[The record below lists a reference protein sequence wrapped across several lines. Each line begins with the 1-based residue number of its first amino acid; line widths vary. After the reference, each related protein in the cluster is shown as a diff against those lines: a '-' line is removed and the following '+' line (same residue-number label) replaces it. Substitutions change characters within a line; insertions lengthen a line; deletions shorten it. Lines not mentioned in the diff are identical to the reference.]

1 MESLWTD
8 VFGVEYAQRWVDA
21 NGVRT
26 RVLEA
31 GDPSNPPLLFLHGVN
46 GHAEAYLRNI
56 GPHAK
61 DFHVFAV
68 DMIGHGL
75 TDKPL
80 DRDYEI
86 STYVDHLLDLFDALG
101 FDKVNLSGESLGGWT
116 SIKLAAKHGDRL
128 DKLVLNTPGG
138 LNAEPAVMERLKTM
152 TLDAVTE
159 PTREKV
165 QKRVEWLFKHKED
178 IPPDLVETRFRIYS
192 QPGYRE
198 VTEKILCLQEME
210 VRQRNLVTEDDLH
223 AISVPTLLVWTVDD
237 PLAGMETG
245 RNGARQAWGAGGCCS
260 PRAGTGRSS
269 RRRGAGSTASTWS
282 SCWGVTRRC

>member
-1 MESLWTD
+1 LESLWTD
-8 VFGVEYAQRWVDA
+8 VLGVEFTQRFVDA

-31 GDPSNPPLLFLHGVN
+31 GNAANPPLLFLHGVN

-56 GPHAK
+56 GAHAA
-61 DFHVFAV
+61 DFHVLAV

-86 STYVDHLLDLFDALG
+86 PTYVAHLLDLFDALE
-101 FDKVNLSGESLGGWT
+101 FDRVNLSGESLGGWV
-116 SIKLAAKHGDRL
+116 SIKLAAEHPDRL
-128 DKLVLNTPGG
+128 QKLVLNTPGG

-165 QKRVEWLFKHKED
+165 QKRVEWLFKHKDD

-198 VTEKILCLQEME
+198 VTERILCLQEMD
-210 VRQRNLVTEDDLH
+210 VRKRNLVTEDDLH
-223 AISVPTLLVWTVDD
+223 AISTPTLLVWTVDD
-237 PLAGMETG
+237 PLAGIE
-245 RNGARQAWGAGGCCS
+245 AGEWCRDNIAGCQWLLLAES
-260 PRAGTGRSS
+260 GHWPQFEEAAEFNRVHLEFL
-269 RRRGAGSTASTWS
+269 RGS
-282 SCWGVTRRC
+282 

>member
-1 MESLWTD
+1 LESLWTD

-31 GDPSNPPLLFLHGVN
+31 GDPSNPPLFFLHGVN

-56 GPHAK
+56 GPHAN

-101 FDKVNLSGESLGGWT
+101 FDRVNLSGESLGGWT
-116 SIKLAAKHGDRL
+116 SIKLAAAHGDRL

-165 QKRVEWLFKHKED
+165 QKRVEWLFKHTED

-210 VRQRNLVTEDDLH
+210 IRQRNLVTEDDLH
-223 AISVPTLLVWTVDD
+223 AISAPTLLVWTVDD

-245 RNGARQAWGAGGCCS
+245 EWCRDNIAGVRWLLLAESGHW
-260 PRAGTGRSS
+260 PQFEEADEFNRVHLEFLLGE
-269 RRRGAGSTASTWS
+269 
-282 SCWGVTRRC
+282 